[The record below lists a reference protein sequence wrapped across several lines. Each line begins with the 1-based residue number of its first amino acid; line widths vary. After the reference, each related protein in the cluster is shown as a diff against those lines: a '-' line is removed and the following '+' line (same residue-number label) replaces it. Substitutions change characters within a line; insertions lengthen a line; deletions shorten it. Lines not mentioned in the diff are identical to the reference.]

1 MTAYFRC
8 SGSISSELVTDMSA
22 AFDDAF
28 GTSGGSYPVK
38 EWADFTNLLGPIPKV
53 TKSGVDSVSFSDALT
68 RPLTSLKFKLTDT
81 YGTGY
86 SSATMQVH
94 HTEGGSSVQRNYQTL
109 FVGRTLQ
116 GGTLDAVN
124 KRVIDPLVKFDFSTA
139 SINSRLGNS
148 DICVIYTIGASDMY
162 IQPYK
167 ADGDVVKC
175 NVLPTLPSISLQ
187 ETITEGVSA
196 DSGALKISIECDHLT
211 GDLETADGRKQALLD
226 WISSNSAV
234 VLVSPRDTKP
244 GHTPIV
250 VPCWDNLTDQT
261 DPSTGANAYELTA
274 ATPTDSVTVE
284 YWLDISTLGG

>member
-1 MTAYFRC
+1 MAEEIKNQAAEAVEEEVNIGDVFR
-8 SGSISSELVTDMSA
+8 IRREKLA
-22 AFDDAF
+22 ALCEAGANPFE
-28 GTSGGSYPVK
+28 K
-38 EWADFTNLLGPIPKV
+38 
-53 TKSGVDSVSFSDALT
+53 
-68 RPLTSLKFKLTDT
+68 
-81 YGTGY
+81 
-86 SSATMQVH
+86 
-94 HTEGGSSVQRNYQTL
+94 
-109 FVGRTLQ
+109 
-116 GGTLDAVN
+116 
-124 KRVIDPLVKFDFSTA
+124 VKFDFDTA
-139 SINSRLGNS
+139 SIGSRIGNS
-148 DICVIYTIGASDMY
+148 DICVIYTISASDMY

-196 DSGALKISIECDHLT
+196 DSGALKISIECAHLT

-250 VPCWDNLTDQT
+250 VPCWDNITDQT